1 MKPVF
6 KIIPAIALLFAT
18 AESFGQV
25 DHRIGQ
31 DDKKGRKRYENFKER
46 NISKSYPASGNNLTI
61 ENQFGDVKIT
71 TWDKNEIKVDIHIE
85 ASSDN
90 KERAENTFNKID
102 VKDKQEGKDINF
114 TTTFSHDKEG
124 HCDNCS
130 STMIIDYDIHMPATN
145 KLTLR
150 NSFGDID
157 IPDYSGPLSISSNY
171 GGLTAGKMAKLDKL
185 EINFGHATLKSLSNC
200 DVTFSYSSITIDN
213 LSGNNKMK
221 MEFCSYSKI
230 SLDNDLSSLTLHD
243 SYSVVHLRPA
253 ANFSASYDISTSYG
267 SFTDK
272 TGAGIKRTDTP
283 QQYGPDLDKHY
294 EGKSGSGAAK
304 IVINSSFGS
313 ILIGEGSKEDMKG
326 KRETKTKTTRV

>member
-18 AESFGQV
+18 VQSF
-25 DHRIGQ
+25 GQ
-31 DDKKGRKRYENFKER
+31 DDKKKDRKRYPILKER
-46 NISKSYPASGNNLTI
+46 NISKTYAASGNNLTI
-61 ENQFGDVKIT
+61 ENQFGNVKIT

-90 KERAENTFNKID
+90 KERAENSFGKID
-102 VKDKQEGKDINF
+102 VKDEQEGKDINF
-114 TTTFSHDKEG
+114 TTTFSHEKES
-124 HCDNCS
+124 HCDNCN
-130 STMIIDYDIHMPATN
+130 STMYIDYDIHMPANN
-145 KLTLR
+145 KLTVR

-157 IPDYSGPLSISSNY
+157 IPDYAGPLSISSNY

-185 EINFGHATLKSLSNC
+185 EINFGHATLKSLSNS
-200 DVTFSYSSITIDN
+200 DVRFSYSSITIDN
-213 LSGNNKMK
+213 LSGSNKIN
-221 MEFCSYSKI
+221 MEFCAYSKI

-267 SFTDK
+267 SFVDK

-304 IVINSSFGS
+304 IVISSSFGS
-313 ILIGEGSKEDMKG
+313 ILIGEGSKEDMKDT
-326 KRETKTKTTRV
+326 KKSKTKTTRV